1 MKLSKRV
8 IVIISIINMRVVR
21 VTAMATTTAINMP
34 MTTIIMVTD
43 TITTILARAATS
55 MWMRHFCTF
64 LEIC

>member
-1 MKLSKRV
+1 MKLSKRA

-21 VTAMATTTAINMP
+21 VTAMAATTAINMP

-55 MWMRHFCTF
+55 MWMRHSCTS